1 MKRVYVG
8 LLLGFALVGAPLA
21 ARAQGVGG
29 NDERTYGTASL
40 VSHTL
45 QAFAFNGFTAADSA
59 VFSANGAGSRYCT
72 GPGTQVAADRCFFEA
87 AVVLP
92 AGALVTSIQ
101 LEACSD
107 LDLNHVSARLFRMM
121 QLEGAG
127 TKLVEVVTPF
137 GATGCMQTTGNLA
150 VPHIIDNVHNT
161 YFVEVGLGGAVALD
175 VRTRFQAVRVFYRQ
189 QVSPA
194 PASATFDD
202 VPTTHP
208 FFPFIEALV
217 AAGITT
223 GCSTTPPQYCPDG
236 FVTRKQMAAFFA
248 RALGLHWAP

>member
-1 MKRVYVG
+1 MRTARANVR
-8 LLLGFALVGAPLA
+8 FLVVMLFGVPVI
-21 ARAQGVGG
+21 ARAQAPAAG
-29 NDERTYGTASL
+29 NDERTYGTTSV

-45 QAFAFNGFTAADSA
+45 QAFAFNGFTAVDSA

-72 GPGTQVAADRCFFEA
+72 GAGTQVGADRCFFEA

-127 TKLVEVVTPF
+127 TKLVVVVTPF
-137 GATGCMQTTGNLA
+137 GATGCMQTTRNLA
-150 VPHIIDNVHNT
+150 VPHTIDNVHNT

-194 PASATFDD
+194 PASATFED

-208 FFPFIEALV
+208 FFPFVEALV
-217 AAGITT
+217 KAGITS
-223 GCSTTPPQYCPDG
+223 GCGGGNYCPDNA
-236 FVTRKQMAAFFA
+236 VTRGQMAKFLST
-248 RALGLHWAP
+248 ALGLHFAP